1 MAIVPDRA
9 PTPITIFNL
18 REWLRRTAEVDDAER
33 ARGGIGL
40 SAPAGS
46 PSTRATPSLAR
57 PLFVIGAPRS
67 GTSLLGD
74 LVGQLPEFSYHY
86 EPPITKA
93 AARYV
98 YEKRWSPWFAARFY
112 RWVYRRLMR
121 RVGECDRRFAE
132 KTPQNCFIAYFLAR
146 AFPDASFLHIVR
158 DGRDAAIS
166 YSQKPWLTE
175 RGRKTGQRE
184 TGGYPFGPFARFW
197 VESERRDEFE
207 STSDL
212 DRCAWAWR
220 RHVEA
225 ALEAQREIAEDRWL
239 EVRYEDLTNDPAH
252 VGVRVLDFLAIDRA
266 TSRRFLLDA
275 LSRVKRDSV
284 GRFARELKADS
295 HAILERQAGDLL
307 RRLGY
312 RTPTESRA

>member
-1 MAIVPDRA
+1 MDRA
-9 PTPITIFNL
+9 PTPITILNL
-18 REWLRRTAEVDDAER
+18 RRWLARTDQVDDAER
-33 ARGGIGL
+33 ARGGIGTG
-40 SAPAGS
+40 SAPGESRGPA
-46 PSTRATPSLAR
+46 SLAR

-98 YEKRWSPWFAARFY
+98 FEGRWSPWFAARFY

-121 RVGECDRRFAE
+121 RVGESDRRFAE
-132 KTPQNCFIAYFLAR
+132 KTPQNCFIAQFLAR
-146 AFPDASFLHIVR
+146 TFPDASFLHIVR
-158 DGRDAAIS
+158 DGRDAAVS
-166 YSQKPWLTE
+166 YAQKPWLTE
-175 RGRKTGQRE
+175 RGRKSGQRE

-197 VESERRDEFE
+197 VEPDRRDEFE

-212 DRCAWAWR
+212 DRCLWAWR

-225 ALEAQREIAEDRWL
+225 ALAAEREIEASRWL
-239 EVRYEDLTNDPAH
+239 EVRYEDLVRDPTRI
-252 VGVRVLDFLAIDRA
+252 GERVLDFLGIAA
-266 TSRRFLLDA
+266 AASRRKLLDA

-284 GRFARELKADS
+284 GRAARELDAAS
-295 HAILERQAGDLL
+295 LEVVERQAGPLL

-312 RTPTESRA
+312 LSRSETPA